1 MTLMTAPTR
10 TLSRS
15 VTIVNALGLHA
26 RSAARIAAIAVNASG
41 SVWIEGGEERVDAA
55 SVIDILTLGCPRGS
69 RVRIII
75 DDPEDT
81 GVLEGIISLIQNGFG
96 EPE

>member
-1 MTLMTAPTR
+1 MTAPTR

-26 RSAARIAAIAVNASG
+26 RSAARIAAIAGKASG
-41 SVWIEGGEERVDAA
+41 PAWIESGKERVDAA
-55 SVIDILTLGCPRGS
+55 SVIDILTLGCAQGT

-75 DDPEDT
+75 GAPEDT
-81 GVLEGIISLIQNGFG
+81 GVLEEIVTLIQGGFG